1 MHSFLVSS
9 LDDVVGESV
18 EDRRRVGVQ
27 LLPDLIR
34 DEHPIAV
41 LDLVHDLLQL
51 FDLAPSLLAI
61 LLRTQRESLLL
72 LLPEKWF
79 RDKGLNKH
87 LLKVVQVRT
96 QFRKYKRTSF
106 TQTYNV
112 NDFFFINSK
121 CVVQNFSI

>member
-1 MHSFLVSS
+1 MYHCSMFKHLTKFTKSLQKLTCSLHGFLVSS

-18 EDRRRVGVQ
+18 EDCRRVGVQ

-72 LLPEKWF
+72 LLSKS
-79 RDKGLNKH
+79 GLETR
-87 LLKVVQVRT
+87 V
-96 QFRKYKRTSF
+96 
-106 TQTYNV
+106 
-112 NDFFFINSK
+112 
-121 CVVQNFSI
+121 

>member
-1 MHSFLVSS
+1 MSS

-72 LLPEKWF
+72 LLPEKLF
-79 RDKGLNKH
+79 RDTGLYKQ
-87 LLKVVQVRT
+87 LKIVQVRT

-112 NDFFFINSK
+112 NDFFL
-121 CVVQNFSI
+121 